1 MKVSFILISFLV
13 KMLMNVVD
21 SLQKITS
28 DENIRSKVDKGV
40 NDYVIQKKFLEL
52 ERFEHYRKNDNEL
65 FDPEGN
71 DNKKSKIKIIS
82 PFTPQFNKVNMMLGD
97 LHLCKTKRFNLNDIQ
112 KALYRKISQENEL
125 INNRA
130 ENAKNG
136 FIKAIKTQIKK
147 SKLNINM

>member
-28 DENIRSKVDKGV
+28 DENIISKVDKGV
-40 NDYVIQKKFLEL
+40 NDYFIQKKFLEL

-71 DNKKSKIKIIS
+71 DNKKSKIKI
-82 PFTPQFNKVNMMLGD
+82 
-97 LHLCKTKRFNLNDIQ
+97 
-112 KALYRKISQENEL
+112 
-125 INNRA
+125 
-130 ENAKNG
+130 
-136 FIKAIKTQIKK
+136 
-147 SKLNINM
+147 